1 MLNHLLFYFYNAQEN
16 VQTPL
21 ETIAENIRW
30 FGMGDGIAT
39 LIALTIRF
47 IITYIDKHKNYQTEI
62 AKKNL
67 ISAYLMNFPLEAQNN
82 AIKNETN
89 IVLNEPKSEISE
101 NVLNI
106 IILSVSIIVVAIPER
121 LPLAVTLSLD
131 ANYICSDKTGTL
143 TKNEMIVFKVLTAKN

>member
-1 MLNHLLFYFYNAQEN
+1 
-16 VQTPL
+16 
-21 ETIAENIRW
+21 
-30 FGMGDGIAT
+30 
-39 LIALTIRF
+39 
-47 IITYIDKHKNYQTEI
+47 
-62 AKKNL
+62 
-67 ISAYLMNFPLEAQNN
+67 MNFPIEAQNN

-89 IVLNEPKSEISE
+89 IVLNEPKLEISE

-143 TKNEMIVFKVLTAKN
+143 TKNEMIVFKVLTVKN